1 MPRTKRNKSKLRE
14 KAQKILA
21 GKNNSKLAGRKHYFD
36 NEMTKIK
43 DSVKQFDYIF
53 LVKVQDMRNSF
64 LQRVR
69 ADWKSKGRIFFHK
82 NTILTMALGS
92 DRSDEIEENL
102 CEFSKE
108 IYGECGILITN
119 EPAETVR
126 EYVEKTTCK
135 DYARM
140 KSIVTE
146 TITIPAGIVS
156 FGSERDCQPVPRT
169 MEIFFKKLE
178 VPVVVENNVLCLLE
192 DYTICKIGDSLSENQ
207 ANVLKLLGYKLATS
221 KLLITHYYDKTKK
234 ETFRFLD

>member
-1 MPRTKRNKSKLRE
+1 
-14 KAQKILA
+14 ILA
-21 GKNNSKLAGRKHYFD
+21 GKINSKLAGRKQYFD
-36 NEMTKIK
+36 NVNSNETTKIR

-53 LVKVQDMRNSF
+53 LLKVKDMRNSF

-69 ADWKSKGRIFFHK
+69 ADWKSK
-82 NTILTMALGS
+82 GS

-126 EYVEKTTCK
+126 EYVEKTACK

-140 KSIVTE
+140 KSIATE

-156 FGSERDCQPVPRT
+156 FGSERDYQPVPRT

-207 ANVLKLLGYKLATS
+207 ANVLKMLGYKLATS

-234 ETFRFLD
+234 ETFRFQD